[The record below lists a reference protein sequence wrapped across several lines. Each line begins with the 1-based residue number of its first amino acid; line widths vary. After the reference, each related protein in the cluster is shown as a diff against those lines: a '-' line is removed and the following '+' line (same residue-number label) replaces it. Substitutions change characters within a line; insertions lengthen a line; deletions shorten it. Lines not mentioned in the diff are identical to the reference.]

1 MKNKN
6 ALDSE
11 LEIMARSMD
20 TKPSR
25 SREKKRSMPRGL
37 LGKTYWDMQFSRAV
51 AIIEDWGYDVEQ
63 KTGVVERVEL
73 GGVKTIYINS
83 ACHPETRFYTLLH
96 EIGHVLIRKDWGRFS
111 KHYPN
116 YLESP
121 DGHVDG
127 RRERRKSYRIGL
139 IAEEIEAW
147 KRGRNFAERHGLY
160 VDHLKYDSDANAA
173 LMSYIDWIAEISQA
187 QVQASRKAAK
197 TRATAKTRQGRKGT
211 GR

>member
-1 MKNKN
+1 M
-6 ALDSE
+6 LDD
-11 LEIMARSMD
+11 LETAARF
-20 TKPSR
+20 R
-25 SREKKRSMPRGL
+25 SVKMSTVRVKKRSMPRGL
-37 LGKTYWDMQFSRAV
+37 MGKAYWDLQFARAV
-51 AIIEDWGYDVEQ
+51 DIIDDWGYEVEQ

-96 EIGHVLIRKDWGRFS
+96 EIGHVLIRRDWKRFS

-116 YLESP
+116 YLEGP

-147 KRGRNFAERHGLY
+147 KRGRNFAERHSFY
-160 VDHLKYDSDANAA
+160 VDPLKYDSDANAA
-173 LMSYIDWIAEISQA
+173 LMSYIEWIAAISQT
-187 QVQASRKAAK
+187 QAKAGRKAAK
-197 TRATAKTRQGRKGT
+197 VRKTRKRSVKK
-211 GR
+211 

>member
-1 MKNKN
+1 MKNT
-6 ALDSE
+6 LDSE
-11 LEIMARSMD
+11 LKTMARMG
-20 TKPSR
+20 TKLSR

-37 LGKTYWDMQFSRAV
+37 MGKAYWDLQFARAA

-173 LMSYIDWIAEISQA
+173 LMSYIDWIAEISQV

-197 TRATAKTRQGRKGT
+197 TRATAKSRRTLPKAGR
-211 GR
+211 